1 MAKVKLS
8 KFLIDVFLCS
18 LSAYGGPEAH
28 YGVFSSQLVK
38 KHHYLTDEELTELI
52 SVHTLVPGPSS
63 TQTIT
68 AIGYLVGG
76 PLYAF
81 LAFIVWALPAI
92 LMMSGLGLIIGLIP
106 QDSEWQ
112 KILTY
117 LPSAAIGFIFYAAIM
132 IAKKVLK
139 HPQDFLIFGLVTLLG
154 YFIVGFSL
162 WLIPVLL
169 IAAGLVRMLPHIKE
183 KGEEK
188 VTEKPHWWLL
198 IIVVAL
204 AITNEIIIAFVDV
217 PLLNLYA
224 SFYRYG
230 YSVIGGGQVVIPLM
244 IRDLVQGQSLIT
256 LNDFLSGYAIDQAI
270 PGPLFS
276 FASYIGSRTMVG
288 SPFAFLAGIL
298 GGISIFL
305 PGILLVFFVF
315 PLWKSYRKVPQIKY
329 LLEGITLGAAG
340 MILMTAIN
348 QVPTLGFN
356 VDRWIVALAVLLLLT
371 TKKVPAPLLI
381 LAAML
386 LGFIIYH

>member
-1 MAKVKLS
+1 MAKVKLP
-8 KFLIDVFLCS
+8 KFLFDVLICS

-52 SVHTLVPGPSS
+52 GVHTLIPGPSS

-76 PLYAF
+76 PLYAL

-92 LMMSGLGLIIGLIP
+92 LIMSGIGLVIGLIP
-106 QDSEWQ
+106 EESEWLN
-112 KILTY
+112 ILTY
-117 LPSAAIGFIFYAAIM
+117 LPSAAIGFIFYAALS

-139 HPQDFLIFGLVTLLG
+139 HRRDLLIFALVTLIG
-154 YFIVGFSL
+154 YFVVGFSL
-162 WLIPVLL
+162 WLIPLLL
-169 IAAGLVRMLPHIKE
+169 IAAGLARMLPHIKE
-183 KGEEK
+183 KTEEK
-188 VTEKPHWWLL
+188 VNEKPRWWIL
-198 IIVVAL
+198 IVVVAL
-204 AITNEIIIAFVDV
+204 AIANEIIIAFIDA
-217 PLLNLYA
+217 PLLHLYA

-244 IRDLVQGQSLIT
+244 IRDLVQGQSIIT
-256 LNDFLSGYAIDQAI
+256 LSDFLSGYAIDQAI

-276 FASYIGSRTMVG
+276 FASFIGSRAMIQ
-288 SPFAFLAGIL
+288 SPLAFLAGIL

-315 PLWKSYRKVPQIKY
+315 PLWKSLRKIPQIKY

-340 MILMTAIN
+340 MIMMTAIQ
-348 QVPTLGFN
+348 QVPTLGFHL
-356 VDRWIVALAVLLLLT
+356 DRWIVTMAVLILLA
-371 TKKVPAPLLI
+371 TKKIPAPFII
-381 LAAML
+381 LASML
-386 LGFIIYH
+386 LGFIMYT